1 MEEHDRSPKRCQICT
16 SNTDIM
22 NHGDNPFAE
31 GGLMVRSVVANRAI
45 IMKILKSK
53 PVIKMLKQTAKTM
66 AIIIIDETFR
76 KKR

>member
-1 MEEHDRSPKRCQICT
+1 
-16 SNTDIM
+16 M

-53 PVIKMLKQTAKTM
+53 PVIKILKLSAKTM
-66 AIIIIDETFR
+66 ATILIDEAFR